1 MGLPI
6 MGLQIELEKLYSL
19 ISWVE
24 DPETPQGIE
33 RYRQIRG
40 DMEQLIN
47 YNWIKEFLKDRRIV
61 RVIDVCSGT
70 GLAGI
75 ALSKVLVEKG
85 FEVKLTLLDLRSSAL
100 EKARKHGLRELGL
113 EPSTL
118 LADVTQPLELEKQDI
133 ALVWGSTT
141 PHFNPWT
148 WLKVLANVSKL
159 LVDNGLFMYDKSDR
173 VYGIFIRTG
182 FRELIPIVEEG
193 GVTLDIYVDRDAG
206 TGYTRRA
213 CISIP
218 SGKRAELNTY
228 YWDIASSAAFTWV
241 FFEDVD
247 FAPIRPQVIGVIIAR
262 GPRRNIPLSEFTT
275 KNPAIIS
282 QVNNEH

>member
-1 MGLPI
+1 LGLPI
-6 MGLQIELEKLYSL
+6 MSLQIELEKLYSL

-47 YNWIKEFLKDRRIV
+47 HNWIKEFLKDRRIV

-85 FEVKLTLLDLRSSAL
+85 FEVKLTLVDLRSSAL

-118 LADVTQPLELEKQDI
+118 LADVTRPFELEKQDI
-133 ALVWGSTT
+133 ALMWGSTT
-141 PHFNPWT
+141 HT
-148 WLKVLANVSKL
+148 SIH
-159 LVDNGLFMYDKSDR
+159 GL
-173 VYGIFIRTG
+173 G
-182 FRELIPIVEEG
+182 
-193 GVTLDIYVDRDAG
+193 
-206 TGYTRRA
+206 
-213 CISIP
+213 
-218 SGKRAELNTY
+218 
-228 YWDIASSAAFTWV
+228 
-241 FFEDVD
+241 
-247 FAPIRPQVIGVIIAR
+247 
-262 GPRRNIPLSEFTT
+262 
-275 KNPAIIS
+275 
-282 QVNNEH
+282 